1 MPGSMPDDWAAW
13 RARIDLDEYEA
24 RWDRL
29 AASGTHVHGEAD
41 LVCTYAPA
49 SVLDAGCGTGRLAI
63 ELAARGIE
71 VCGVDLDADLLE
83 RARRRAPQL
92 PWIHADLATLDLGR
106 TFDAV
111 VLAGNVVPYAAPGVR
126 TSLVQRC
133 AAHVRPAGV
142 LVAGFSL
149 LEGWP
154 SAEEW
159 EGWCRDAGL
168 DAVDRW
174 SAWDRSPFEPGRS
187 DYLVSVHTRP

>member
-1 MPGSMPDDWAAW
+1 MPGPLPDDWAAW
-13 RARIDLDEYEA
+13 RARIDLDEFEA

-29 AASGTHVHGEAD
+29 EASGAHVHGEAD
-41 LVCTYAPA
+41 LVCTYRPE

-63 ELAARGIE
+63 ELDRRGIE
-71 VCGVDLDADLLE
+71 VVGVDLDDDLLA

-92 PWIHADLATLDLGR
+92 AWVHGDLATLDLGR

-126 TSLVQRC
+126 GDVVARC

-142 LVAGFSL
+142 LIAGFSL

-154 SAEEW
+154 TVEEW
-159 EGWCRDAGL
+159 EGWCGDAGL
-168 DAVDRW
+168 ESVDRW
-174 SAWDRSPFEPGRS
+174 STWDRAPFEPGRS